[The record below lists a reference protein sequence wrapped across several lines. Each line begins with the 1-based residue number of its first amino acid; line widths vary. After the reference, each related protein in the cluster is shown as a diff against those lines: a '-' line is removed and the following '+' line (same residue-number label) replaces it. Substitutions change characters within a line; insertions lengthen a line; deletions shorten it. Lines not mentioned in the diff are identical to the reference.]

1 MLRESGRNGPAM
13 GPLDLPPTFEQRKIP
28 PRSSRR
34 DAKLLLQPGH
44 RDTPH
49 LANQPH
55 YPLLTLLWQ
64 ICSFFSH
71 IVIDQAA
78 SP

>member
-44 RDTPH
+44 RDTPR
-49 LANQPH
+49 LANQHH
-55 YPLLTLLWQ
+55 YPLLTLLR
-64 ICSFFSH
+64 
-71 IVIDQAA
+71 
-78 SP
+78 